1 MCDTTTIYGELGV
14 CDTTTIYGEPG
25 VCDTTTIYGE
35 PGDTTIYG
43 ELGDFVTLAVP
54 DSLPVLEPDS
64 LAPPTFVLIG
74 MTVFM
79 IVVSRERRDCV
90 QYKTAASEQSC
101 KLTIC
106 CLVSSL

>member
-14 CDTTTIYGEPG
+14 CDTTTIYGKLG
-25 VCDTTTIYGE
+25 VCDT
-35 PGDTTIYG
+35 TTIYG

-64 LAPPTFVLIG
+64 LAPPTLVLIG
-74 MTVFM
+74 MTVLM

-90 QYKTAASEQSC
+90 QYKTA
-101 KLTIC
+101 
-106 CLVSSL
+106 V